1 MEPKNFSKLQI
12 RAEILAAIQRLASF
26 SEAPQSEKQKC
37 LARLETLGNKKYVA
51 EILCKELTRSDER
64 RLKAVAFFTVEL
76 CSLEDVKED
85 LWSCIKDPNFS
96 DYVKDTCAV
105 VLRELGDTTDPG
117 IFLSFLENPSEVID
131 QETEKLLMNAL
142 VNPEAVVDFLDFL
155 YSLPENEQQNLIGS
169 LNEDYTGNHLANI
182 LVTTLET
189 MPPEDIQLVLTE
201 ALGETKS
208 EIPVPILHELVK
220 YSQIPSVQ
228 RAAKKSLSMLKLS
241 GINTSE
247 DAKDIRGKDICDVT
261 EAYECFAGY
270 IDGAG
275 SQGII
280 VSRIKPEKDILMF
293 SVVVNDIEGV
303 IDCFGFGSISVADY
317 ERIVSRF
324 TRDALCVK
332 VSSKYCGYVLKKAEA
347 VNKKNN
353 TPMPYEYIAW
363 KNLTYDFPQ
372 YENNPEDELKAK
384 FENNIS
390 NNPLFL
396 FNFPEMKYWFL
407 DENDSPYIK
416 PFIKKILDKIHEN
429 IETYLQNA
437 TDLENLL
444 NDEINNIIPTVFD
457 KEFLEIYAERL
468 INIALLFDF
477 QNLDDFSKCALNL
490 ALDIRENA
498 IGSDN
503 KIFFETV
510 MQKTLIE
517 GFLRYKQIDTAPKTE
532 SRFVSRFPKKLE
544 TSSNKLTPEFLEKF
558 DIIIEVLCAIWKIN
572 GKISK

>member
-1 MEPKNFSKLQI
+1 MEEKNFSKLQI
-12 RAEILAAIQRLASF
+12 RAEVLAAIQRLASF
-26 SEAPQSEKQKC
+26 IEAPQSEKQKC
-37 LARLETLGNKKYVA
+37 LARLESLGNKKYIA

-85 LWSCIKDPNFS
+85 LWSYIKDTNFS
-96 DYVKDTCAV
+96 DYIKDTCAV

-117 IFLSFLENPSEVID
+117 VFLSFLENPSEIID

-155 YSLPENEQQNLIGS
+155 YSLPENEQLNLIGS

-189 MPPEDIQLVLTE
+189 MPQEHIQAAIIE

-208 EIPVPILHELVK
+208 EIAVPILHELANC
-220 YSQIPSVQ
+220 SQIPLIQ
-228 RAAKKSLSMLKLS
+228 KTAKKSLSMLKLS

-247 DAKDIRGKDICDVT
+247 DLMDIRGKDICAIT

-275 SQGII
+275 SQGVI

-293 SVVVNDIEGV
+293 SVVVNDIEGI

-332 VSSKYCGYVLKKAEA
+332 VSPKYCRFVLQKAEA

-353 TPMPYEYIAW
+353 TPMPYEYISW

-372 YENNPEDELKAK
+372 YENCPENELKTKIQCATA
-384 FENNIS
+384 
-390 NNPLFL
+390 NNPVLL

-407 DENDSPYIK
+407 DENDNPYIK
-416 PFIKKILDKIHEN
+416 PLIRKILDNIHEN
-429 IETYLQNA
+429 IETYSQNS
-437 TDLENLL
+437 TDLVNLL
-444 NDEINNIIPTVFD
+444 NDEIKSIIPTVFD
-457 KEFLEIYAERL
+457 KEFIEIFAERL
-468 INIALLFDF
+468 LNIALLFDF
-477 QNLDDFSKCALNL
+477 QNLDDFRNTALTL
-490 ALDIRENA
+490 ALDIRENG
-498 IGSDN
+498 ISSDN
-503 KIFFETV
+503 AVFFETI

-517 GFLRYKQIDTAPKTE
+517 GFLRYRQIETAPKTE
-532 SRFVSRFPKKLE
+532 SRFVSRFPKKQE
-544 TSSNKLTPEFLEKF
+544 MSANKLTPEFLGKF
-558 DIIIEVLCAIWKIN
+558 DTIIEALCTCWKID
-572 GKISK
+572 GKTSQ